1 MKYLSISQ
9 QKKKWAWGEDLVKR
23 AMECTEA
30 RISEEV
36 EVGRVGSEA
45 PTEIIASGRGDGG

>member
-45 PTEIIASGRGDGG
+45 PTEIIASEKGDGG